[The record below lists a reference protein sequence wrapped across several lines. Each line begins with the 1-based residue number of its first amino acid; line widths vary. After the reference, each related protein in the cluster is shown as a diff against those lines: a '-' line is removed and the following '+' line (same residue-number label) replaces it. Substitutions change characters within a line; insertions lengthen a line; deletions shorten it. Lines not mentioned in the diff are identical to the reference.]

1 MTPCETRLAHA
12 REIATNPADHGPI
25 ARIEAWRAL
34 KAARGQD
41 IRAETLPT
49 VTHATAHTMARPDPA
64 APATLA
70 EALDRLAP
78 SVRRRVQARAR
89 FLDQLTGRDPATGG
103 AA

>member
-1 MTPCETRLAHA
+1 MTPCETRLAVA

-25 ARIEAWRAL
+25 ARIEAWRIL

-49 VTHATAHTMARPDPA
+49 VAHVHTHADRHPGPA

-70 EALDRLAP
+70 EALERLAP

-89 FLDQLTGRDPATGG
+89 QLDQLTGRDPATGG

>member
-1 MTPCETRLAHA
+1 MTPCDTRLAHA
-12 REIATNPADHGPI
+12 REIATNPANHGPI
-25 ARIEAWRAL
+25 ARIEAWRTL
-34 KAARGQD
+34 KAERGQE

-49 VTHATAHTMARPDPA
+49 VTHATARPDPA

-70 EALDRLAP
+70 EALERLAP

-89 FLDQLTGRDPATGG
+89 QLDQITGRDPATGG